1 MPDLEEPIR
10 RYYDAG
16 RERERL
22 AADPL
27 ERDRTQRLLERF
39 LPPPPARV
47 ADIGGG
53 PGHYSV
59 WLGERGYDV
68 ALLDPLELHLEQAVA
83 AGVGETVLGDARDLP
98 WEDATF
104 DAVVLLG
111 PLYHLVER
119 EDRVRALGQAARVV
133 APGGVVMAAAISR
146 YASFV
151 DGLVHGRFGDPAFRE
166 IVAQDVAE
174 GRHHNPD
181 AIPGWFTTSFFHTGE
196 ELRSEVA
203 EAGLILRGL
212 LAIEGPGTVVADDE
226 LLERDPD
233 AWTALLT
240 TIERL
245 EAEPS
250 LLGLSSHI
258 MAVAHR
264 PRRVVAGPPP
274 GED

>member
-1 MPDLEEPIR
+1 MPHLDEPIR
-10 RYYDAG
+10 RYYGEG

-39 LPPPPARV
+39 LPPAPARV
-47 ADIGGG
+47 ADVGGG
-53 PGHYSV
+53 PGHYAG
-59 WLGERGYDV
+59 WLADRGYDPV
-68 ALLDPLELHLEQAVA
+68 LLDPMELHLEQAAA
-83 AGVGETVLGDARDLP
+83 AGVAETVLGDARDLP
-98 WEDATF
+98 WEDTTF
-104 DAVVLLG
+104 DAVLLFG

-146 YASFV
+146 YASFL
-151 DGLVHGRFGDPAFRE
+151 DALVHGRFGDPAFRE
-166 IVAQDVAE
+166 IVAQDLAE

-181 AIPGWFTTSFFHTGE
+181 AIRGSFTTSFFHTGD
-196 ELRSEVA
+196 ELRSEVTD
-203 EAGLILRGL
+203 AGLILRDL
-212 LAIEGPGTVVADDE
+212 LAIEGPGAVLADEEPVEADRE
-226 LLERDPD
+226 
-233 AWTALLT
+233 AWTALLAM
-240 TIERL
+240 IEQL

-264 PRRVVAGPPP
+264 PRRSV
-274 GED
+274 E

>member
-1 MPDLEEPIR
+1 MPHLDEPIR
-10 RYYDAG
+10 RYYGEG

-39 LPPPPARV
+39 LPPAPARV
-47 ADIGGG
+47 ADVGGG
-53 PGHYSV
+53 PGHYSA
-59 WLGERGYDV
+59 WLTARGYDAV
-68 ALLDPLELHLEQAVA
+68 LLDPMELHLEQAA
-83 AGVGETVLGDARDLP
+83 TAGVAERVLGDARDLP
-98 WEDATF
+98 WEDTTF
-104 DAVVLLG
+104 DAVLLFG

-119 EDRVRALGQAARVV
+119 EDRVRALGEAARVV

-151 DGLVHGRFGDPAFRE
+151 DALVHGRFGDPAFRE

-174 GRHHNPD
+174 GRHSNPD
-181 AIPGWFTTSFFHTGE
+181 ALPGWFTTSFFHTGE

-203 EAGLILRGL
+203 DAGLILRGL
-212 LAIEGPGTVVADDE
+212 LAIEGPGTVVADAE
-226 LLERDPD
+226 PLEADRE
-233 AWTALLT
+233 AWSALLAL
-240 TIERL
+240 IEHL
-245 EAEPS
+245 ESEPA

-264 PRRVVAGPPP
+264 PRRSVA
-274 GED
+274 